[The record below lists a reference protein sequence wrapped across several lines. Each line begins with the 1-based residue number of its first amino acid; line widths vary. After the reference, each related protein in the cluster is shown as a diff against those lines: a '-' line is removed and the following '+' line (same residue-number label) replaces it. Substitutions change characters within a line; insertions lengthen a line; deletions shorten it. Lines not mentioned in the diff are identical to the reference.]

1 MVILV
6 FFLYCVF
13 MKVQKAVAAVLV
25 RPGAF
30 LAVRRKQSM
39 TRDPGVWEFPGG
51 KIEPGETE
59 AEAIQREV
67 QEELG
72 VGCIV
77 LDKLFVYEFEI
88 NKHNIHL
95 TYYLCEFVEE
105 NPKFVFVD
113 HDAWQWF
120 KESDFKQDEWLAGDE
135 QILAILKNRKIL

>member
-1 MVILV
+1 
-6 FFLYCVF
+6 

-51 KIEPGETE
+51 KIESGETE
-59 AEAIQREV
+59 TDAIRREV

-72 VGCIV
+72 VECNV
-77 LDKLFVYEFEI
+77 LDKLFVFEFRI
-88 NKHNIHL
+88 DNLYIHL
-95 TYYLCEFVEE
+95 TYFLCEFIEE
-105 NPKFVFVD
+105 YPNIVLVD

-120 KESDFKQDEWLAGDE
+120 TEKDFKQDEWLAGDE